1 MLDCPSVSDI
11 TDTFTTPGIL
21 TTMASLQE
29 SREPTGDFTAPCQEL
44 GAQGSVSASKTDIK
58 EEEVGATP
66 PAEEDRAL
74 KRKADEQEAGKAG
87 KAGRFQE
94 LKATVEKINKRE
106 ERFQTGGGIS
116 FPQVSALYRFPFDLY
131 SFL

>member
-1 MLDCPSVSDI
+1 MFQISP
-11 TDTFTTPGIL
+11 TPTATPGIL